1 MNAAALTSG
10 VISLLGSLTYVG
22 VILTLHVLPTGYSPV
37 HDAVSDYGVG
47 RYASLFR
54 VGPWSGSISGLALT
68 AGLAV
73 GAGSPAAGRPGSGV
87 LGTGNCQP
95 HGESLFT
102 TTLEGRRL
110 SRSGP
115 LRYVFAILTFG
126 FTYAAISGLTA
137 GLTRLHPWVE
147 AAGLLRWLAG
157 ATLVGLILVVAT
169 LLPRLRNLFGLCER
183 FFLLVTYGW
192 LVLVAPLLIVRA
204 A

>member
-1 MNAAALTSG
+1 
-10 VISLLGSLTYVG
+10 VG
-22 VILTLHVLPTGYSPV
+22 VILTLHVLSTGYSPV
-37 HDAVSDYGVG
+37 HDAVSYYRVG

-54 VGPWSGSISGLALT
+54 VGLWSGSISALALT

-73 GAGSPAAGRPGSGV
+73 GAGRLPLAGRDLV
-87 LGTGNCQP
+87 FLGLAAVSRI
-95 HGESLFT
+95 GESLFT

-110 SRSGP
+110 SRSGA
-115 LRYVFAILTFG
+115 LHYVFAILTFG

-147 AAGLLRWLAG
+147 AAGLLRRLAG

-192 LVLVAPLLIVRA
+192 LVLVALLLVVQA